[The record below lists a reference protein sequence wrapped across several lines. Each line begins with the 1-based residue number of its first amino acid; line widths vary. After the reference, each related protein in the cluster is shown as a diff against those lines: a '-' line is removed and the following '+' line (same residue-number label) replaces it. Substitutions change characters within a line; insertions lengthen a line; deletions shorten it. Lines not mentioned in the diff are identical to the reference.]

1 MIIVTPDGEAIL
13 DNDPTLFG
21 PQIDGHAWSQVSDD
35 THDWPHSDE
44 SKKERLAVDVDYEEK
59 AGWPWVV
66 KIAAAVTAVGIAVLA
81 TSLWFSTHGNGE
93 PVADP
98 PASSTAAPTEL
109 PEPTFV
115 MPDDSAIPAA
125 DQITDDGRY
134 LHQLHQDGVKWTDPT
149 AVITDAHRICSY
161 MDAHP
166 TSIADMITGAE
177 ARSPG
182 EQPKVVRSV
191 VLSAVEAYCPRDNDH

>member
-1 MIIVTPDGEAIL
+1 MVAEP
-13 DNDPTLFG
+13 
-21 PQIDGHAWSQVSDD
+21 
-35 THDWPHSDE
+35 
-44 SKKERLAVDVDYEEK
+44 
-59 AGWPWVV
+59 
-66 KIAAAVTAVGIAVLA
+66 
-81 TSLWFSTHGNGE
+81 SLWFITHGNGE

-109 PEPTFV
+109 TEPTFV
-115 MPDDSAIPAA
+115 MPADNAIPAV
-125 DQITDDGRY
+125 DQITDDGHY
-134 LHQLHQDGVKWTDPT
+134 LHQLHQDGVNWTDPA